1 MYLKGSCADLGSP
14 RQPEVWNANGSIRCG
29 SPNDDVLRVH
39 ADVRKELKL
48 NRKELAYAAVGVA
61 LGAAGCAPQMKSLV
75 VPAANA
81 EERTDTPHLEEAVIT
96 LISGT
101 TRDVSSAL
109 FHLLPK
115 SGWSIIS
122 SDPRLEVSI
131 NNGHVATLVAPENEK
146 ALFVAKVTISHTSGM
161 EFMVRCHVET
171 KCSD

>member
-1 MYLKGSCADLGSP
+1 MYARYS
-14 RQPEVWNANGSIRCG
+14 
-29 SPNDDVLRVH
+29 
-39 ADVRKELKL
+39 KEIEL

-81 EERTDTPHLEEAVIT
+81 EERTDTPHLETAVIT

-101 TRDVSSAL
+101 TRDASSAL

-115 SGWSIIS
+115 SGWSIFS
-122 SDPRLEVSI
+122 SDSRLAVSI
-131 NNGHVATLVAPENEK
+131 VNGHVATLEAPQYEE
-146 ALFVAKVTISHTSGM
+146 ALFIAKVTISHASGT

-171 KCSD
+171 KCAD

>member
-1 MYLKGSCADLGSP
+1 M
-14 RQPEVWNANGSIRCG
+14 
-29 SPNDDVLRVH
+29 
-39 ADVRKELKL
+39 

-81 EERTDTPHLEEAVIT
+81 EERSDSPHLETAVIT

-101 TRDVSSAL
+101 TSDVSSAL

-115 SGWSIIS
+115 SGWSIES
-122 SDPRLEVSI
+122 NDPQLEVSI
-131 NNGHVATLVAPENEK
+131 ANGHVATLVAPQYEK
-146 ALFVAKVTISHTSGM
+146 VMFIAKVTISHTSGT

-171 KCSD
+171 NCHV